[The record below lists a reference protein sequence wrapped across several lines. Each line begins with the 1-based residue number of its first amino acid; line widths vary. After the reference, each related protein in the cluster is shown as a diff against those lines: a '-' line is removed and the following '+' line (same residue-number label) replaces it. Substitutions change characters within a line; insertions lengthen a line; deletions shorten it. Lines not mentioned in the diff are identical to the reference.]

1 MRPQLDRCCREIRR
15 KATLYQSEGSR
26 RQRPEAHIKDK
37 SSSRPDPGERGPV
50 DLRLRL
56 CRVLVTGH
64 ERHRRRDPSMSDRD
78 TGVRQCGDTSRN
90 SWHNL
95 KANARRRQRLR
106 LLTPSPKNEWI
117 AALEAYDALATSR
130 EADEETID
138 LVLPCGL
145 GRPAALP
152 DVMPLWSG
160 RDKERIGEGI
170 EDDGIA
176 SFQQLAAPNGDQTRI
191 TGTGADEIHD
201 AARRGR
207 RAHDRRAPPS
217 TPANARHDRPN
228 HDPLTP
234 PPPTPPVTHAA

>member
-95 KANARRRQRLR
+95 EANASRRQRLR

-117 AALEAYDALATSR
+117 AALEAHDALATSR

-176 SFQQLAAPNGDQTRI
+176 SFQQLAAANGDQTRI

-201 AARRGR
+201 TARRRLGG
-207 RAHDRRAPPS
+207 
-217 TPANARHDRPN
+217 
-228 HDPLTP
+228 HDPRVAASRLAIASRARTTNDVIYP
-234 PPPTPPVTHAA
+234 P